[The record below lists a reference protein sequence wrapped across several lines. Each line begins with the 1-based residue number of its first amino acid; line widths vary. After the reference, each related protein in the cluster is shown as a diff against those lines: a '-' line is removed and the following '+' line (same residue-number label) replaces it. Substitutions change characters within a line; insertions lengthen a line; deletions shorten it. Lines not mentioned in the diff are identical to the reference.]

1 MLVLDKES
9 REVQLAR
16 TSSIRERTVELSERR
31 RNVEEEDA
39 NAAMASEPPGRE
51 EFVGLPY

>member
-1 MLVLDKES
+1 MLVLDKER

-16 TSSIRERTVELSERR
+16 TSSIRERTVELSESRR
-31 RNVEEEDA
+31 KVEEEDA